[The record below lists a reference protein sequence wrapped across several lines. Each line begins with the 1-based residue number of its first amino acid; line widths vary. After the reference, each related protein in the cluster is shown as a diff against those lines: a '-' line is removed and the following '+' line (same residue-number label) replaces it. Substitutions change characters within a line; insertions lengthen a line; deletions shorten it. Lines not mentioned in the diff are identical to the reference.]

1 MRIKESCISLGL
13 STLCVLSP
21 AHADNDRIHFNGFGT
36 IVAATTFDDEKPYF
50 SYDDDFNFKNESL
63 FGLQVR
69 GDMGENLSAT
79 AQIIARG
86 SEDHDAEF
94 EWAYVTY
101 AIDNNW
107 TIKAGRFRTPFFE
120 YSDTI
125 DVGYAYHW
133 VRPPKFV
140 YVPLFKNLDGLNI
153 TYASQI
159 RQFDSTLNFFYGSV
173 QEDIPIGQVDLKF
186 VYGGSWR
193 IGVDWISMRFSYF
206 RSKLSIPAI
215 APGLDSILPPEDPG
229 APAPSGPTVSEEVAD
244 AIRANDDRG
253 AFGSISLKVE
263 YDNFF
268 AVAEVTRSEIED
280 SIFPD
285 PLGYY
290 VSVGYTMGKFTPH
303 LTYEVFDT
311 SPRRSILDG
320 VSESDPVYST
330 LETIIEGTD
339 QDNKVITIGVRYDF
353 HHSASLKFDFS
364 KINYDKD
371 GANRI
376 DTQLFSTAISFVF

>member
-1 MRIKESCISLGL
+1 MKIKESCICL
-13 STLCVLSP
+13 TLTTLYAANPV
-21 AHADNDRIHFNGFGT
+21 HAADDRIHINGFGS

-50 SYDDDFNFKNESL
+50 LYDDDLNFKNESL
-63 FGLQVR
+63 LGLQVR
-69 GDMGENLSAT
+69 GDMGDNLSAT

-86 SEDHDAEF
+86 SEDHNAEF

-101 AIDNNW
+101 AIDNTW
-107 TIKAGRFRTPFFE
+107 TAKVGRFRTPFFE

-133 VRPPKFV
+133 VRPPQSV
-140 YVPLFKNLDGLNI
+140 YVPLFNNLDGLNV

-159 RQFDSTLNFFYGSV
+159 REFDSTLNFFYGSV
-173 QEDIPIGQVDLKF
+173 REDIPIGQVDLKF

-193 IGVDWISMRFSYF
+193 IGIDWISMRFSYF

-215 APGLDSILPPEDPG
+215 VPGLDTILPPDGPG
-229 APAPSGPTVSEEVAD
+229 APPPGPTVSEEAAD

-253 AFGSISLKVE
+253 TFGSVSLKVE

-268 AVAEVTRSEIED
+268 AVAEVTKSEIED

-290 VSVGYTMGKFTPH
+290 LSVGYTIDKFTPH
-303 LTYEVFDT
+303 ITYEVFDT
-311 SPRRSILDG
+311 SPKREILDE
-320 VSESDPVYST
+320 VPESDPVYTT
-330 LETIIEGTD
+330 LEGMIESTH
-339 QDNKVITIGVRYDF
+339 QDNKVITVGVRYDF

-364 KINYDKD
+364 KLNYDED
-371 GANRI
+371 GPNRI
-376 DTQLFSTAISFVF
+376 NTKIFSTAISFVF